1 MNAGAALMPVA
12 EALARI
18 LEAAQPI
25 SDIETV
31 PLAEAFE
38 RTLGADLVAKRTQPP
53 TAVSAMDGYAVRAE
67 DIASGRR
74 AKLVGESA
82 AGRGYGQPLA
92 PGEAV
97 RIFTGAPV
105 PDGADTILIQ
115 EIATVTDGRVA
126 AVEPIRVGLH
136 IRTAGLDFR
145 DGATGLGKGTR
156 LGPSEL
162 AMAAAMNH
170 AEVPVVR
177 KPRVGILASGDELVW
192 PGTAPGR
199 DQIVCSN
206 PFAVA
211 AYVRGAGGEPV
222 DLGIA
227 ADTFASHE
235 TAIRR
240 AKGERVDVLVTLG
253 GASVG
258 DHDLMQ
264 DALKNEGMTLGF
276 WRIAMRPGKPL
287 IHGTLTHDARR
298 SDSRETM
305 RQQTGA
311 MSVLGLPGNPVSSIV
326 CSLLFLVPL
335 LRTLLGDPV
344 AGADRSEAAVLGKDV
359 RANDKRADYLRAT
372 LTRDEAGRLIATP
385 FDLQDSSMIGVLTRS
400 QALLLREPFAPA
412 ATRGEACRVLRLE
425 RGGFQ

>member
-12 EALARI
+12 EALARV
-18 LEAAQPI
+18 LDGAPI
-25 SDIETV
+25 RDIEQI
-31 PLAEAFE
+31 PLFEAFG
-38 RTLGADLVAKRTQPP
+38 RTLAADLFAHRTQPP
-53 TAVSAMDGYAVRAE
+53 SAVSAMDGYALRLA
-67 DIASGRR
+67 DIANGGRVKR
-74 AKLVGESA
+74 VGESA
-82 AGRGYGQPLA
+82 AGRGFDRALPA
-92 PGEAV
+92 GETV

-115 EIATVTDGRVA
+115 EDADVAGDTIAATALPRKGQ
-126 AVEPIRVGLH
+126 H

-145 DGATGLGKGTR
+145 EGAIGLVKGTR
-156 LGPSEL
+156 LGPSDL

-170 AEVPVVR
+170 AVVPVVR

-192 PGTAPGR
+192 PGETPGP

-211 AYVRGAGGEPV
+211 AYVQGSGGESV
-222 DLGIA
+222 NLGIA
-227 ADTFASHE
+227 ADTFESHE
-235 TAIRR
+235 AAIRR
-240 AKGERVDVLVTLG
+240 AKDERVDVLVTLG

-287 IHGTLTHDARR
+287 IHGSL
-298 SDSRETM
+298 
-305 RQQTGA
+305 GA

-335 LRTLLGDPV
+335 LRKLAGDPT
-344 AGADRSEAAVLGKDV
+344 AGADLSEAAILGADV
-359 RANDKRADYLRAT
+359 RANDKRADFLRAT
-372 LTRDEAGRLIATP
+372 LTRDDTGRLIATP
-385 FDLQDSSMIGVLTRS
+385 HDLQDSSMIGVLTRS

-412 ATRGEACRVLRLE
+412 AKAGDACRVLLLGK
-425 RGGFQ
+425 GGF

>member
-1 MNAGAALMPVA
+1 MNAGSPLMSVA
-12 EALARI
+12 DALARI
-18 LEAAQPI
+18 LGAATPVRDVESVQLF
-25 SDIETV
+25 D
-31 PLAEAFE
+31 AFG
-38 RTLGADLVAKRTQPP
+38 RTLAGDLVARRTQPP
-53 TAVSAMDGYAVRAE
+53 SAVSAMDGYALRIDDVAN
-67 DIASGRR
+67 GGR

-82 AGRGYGQPLA
+82 AGRGYDRPLA
-92 PGEAV
+92 PGETV

-105 PDGADTILIQ
+105 PDGVDTILIQ
-115 EIATVTDGRVA
+115 ENAA
-126 AVEPIRVGLH
+126 AVDGFVTATETPRAGQH

-145 DGATGLGKGTR
+145 EGAIGLATGTR

-170 AEVPVVR
+170 AAVPVVR

-192 PGTAPGR
+192 PGEQPGR

-211 AYVRGAGGEPV
+211 AYVEGSGGEPV
-222 DLGIA
+222 SLGIA
-227 ADTFASHE
+227 ADTFESHE
-235 TAIRR
+235 AAIRR
-240 AKGERVDVLVTLG
+240 AKEERVDVLVTLG

-287 IHGTLTHDARR
+287 IHGTLG
-298 SDSRETM
+298 S
-305 RQQTGA
+305 

-335 LRTLLGDPV
+335 LRKLSGDPD
-344 AGADRSEAAVLGKDV
+344 AGRDRGEAAILGADV
-359 RANDKRADYLRAT
+359 RANDKRADFLRGT
-372 LTRDEAGRLIATP
+372 LARDHAGRLIATP
-385 FDLQDSSMIGVLTRS
+385 HDLQDSSMIGVLTRS

-412 ATRGEACRVLRLE
+412 GAKGDPCRVLRLE
-425 RGGFQ
+425 RGGF